1 MAWTAALASVPWA
14 KVLEQ
19 APKLARSAS
28 SLVRSI
34 RGPQN
39 AKALVTTANG
49 DGDDVARLARIETDI
64 LKNGENISQIAGLI
78 EELTASHTAA
88 AQRVA
93 IHQKWL
99 ISLTALLGVSVALN
113 ILALIRAA

>member
-19 APKLARSAS
+19 APRLARSAS

-39 AKALVTTANG
+39 AKSLVTTVDGNG
-49 DGDDVARLARIETDI
+49 DSAARLARVETGV
-64 LKNGENISQIAGLI
+64 LKNEENISQIAGLI

-88 AQRVA
+88 TQRVA

-99 ISLTALLGVSVALN
+99 IALTMLLAASSLLN
-113 ILALIRAA
+113 ILALLGRN